1 MAGSVTQ
8 KFIGSKR
15 MASAKSDGKSSAS
28 SSVSKKPRYPLFAMC
43 IDNRGY
49 EGSLL
54 VGKVYQV
61 VRPSPGD
68 GPRDLR
74 VVDEEAEDYL
84 YPADQFV
91 PVELSARGKRAL
103 VAR

>member
-1 MAGSVTQ
+1 
-8 KFIGSKR
+8 
-15 MASAKSDGKSSAS
+15 
-28 SSVSKKPRYPLFAMC
+28 MC

-54 VGKVYQV
+54 VGKVYQI
-61 VRPSPGD
+61 VRPLPGD
-68 GPRDLR
+68 GRKDVR

-103 VAR
+103 VVK

>member
-1 MAGSVTQ
+1 
-8 KFIGSKR
+8 
-15 MASAKSDGKSSAS
+15 MASAKSVGKLSAS
-28 SSVSKKPRYPLFAMC
+28 SNASKRPRYPLFAMC

-54 VGKVYQV
+54 VGKVYQI
-61 VRPSPGD
+61 VRPLPGD
-68 GPRDLR
+68 GRKDVR

-103 VAR
+103 VVK